1 MNYDENKPLMKN
13 VPPVLMNLTV
23 DDIEEIN
30 SFMEE
35 SSRAE
40 MLESTRKLE
49 EKIREKASSL
59 MNKEGLTM
67 EEALSRLQIVF
78 KEGEEPDVVMK

>member
-1 MNYDENKPLMKN
+1 MNKIYFQHLPMTKEER
-13 VPPVLMNLTV
+13 V
-23 DDIEEIN
+23 DIEEVSDLII
-30 SFMEE
+30 E

-40 MLESTRKLE
+40 MLESTRRIE
-49 EKIREKASSL
+49 EKIREKASLL

>member
-1 MNYDENKPLMKN
+1 MTKEER
-13 VPPVLMNLTV
+13 V
-23 DDIEEIN
+23 DIEEVSDLII
-30 SFMEE
+30 E

-40 MLESTRKLE
+40 MLESTRRIE
-49 EKIREKASSL
+49 EKIREKASLL

>member
-1 MNYDENKPLMKN
+1 MTKEERA
-13 VPPVLMNLTV
+13 
-23 DDIEEIN
+23 DIEEIN
-30 SFMEE
+30 SLMEE

-40 MLESTRKLE
+40 MLESTRRIE
-49 EKIREKASSL
+49 EKIREKASLL

>member
-1 MNYDENKPLMKN
+1 MTKEERA
-13 VPPVLMNLTV
+13 
-23 DDIEEIN
+23 DIEEVSDLII
-30 SFMEE
+30 E

-40 MLESTRKLE
+40 MLESTRRIE
-49 EKIREKASSL
+49 EKIREKASLL

-67 EEALSRLQIVF
+67 EEALSRLHIVF

>member
-1 MNYDENKPLMKN
+1 MTKEERA
-13 VPPVLMNLTV
+13 
-23 DDIEEIN
+23 DIEEVSDLII
-30 SFMEE
+30 E

-40 MLESTRKLE
+40 MLESTRRIE
-49 EKIREKASSL
+49 EKIREKASLL